1 MMMPEDE
8 VLKLLRCWEAGEPWA
23 LPELMPLVCDDLC
36 RLAKF
41 LLRREAEGHTL
52 EPEALVSEVY
62 LRLHGLRSA
71 RWESRRHFYNTVV
84 RLMRQIL
91 ADHART
97 ARRGKRG
104 REVQHLPLETAVDR
118 AAASGG
124 EQRALSDAL
133 LDLRRVD
140 PQGFRI
146 VALRCFVG
154 LTAEE
159 TAAVCGIS
167 LSTVKRDWREA
178 RGWLQRALA
187 GSACSSELPAERG
200 RTRGPAV
207 LGRPLAGPPLPALRQ
222 RVLIQFSK
230 KPGSAP

>member
-1 MMMPEDE
+1 MMIPEDE
-8 VLKLLRCWEAGEPWA
+8 VLELLRSWEAGEAGA
-23 LPELMPLVCDDLC
+23 LAELMPLVCNDLC
-36 RLAKF
+36 RLARS

-52 EPEALVSEVY
+52 EPAALVSEVY
-62 LRLHGLRSA
+62 LRLHGLRLA
-71 RWESRRHFYNTVV
+71 RWESCAHFYNFVV

-97 ARRGKRG
+97 AGRRKRG
-104 REVQHLPLETAVDR
+104 REVQHLPLETATDQ
-118 AAASGG
+118 AAAPGG

-159 TAAVCGIS
+159 TAAACGIS

-178 RGWLQRALA
+178 RVQLQRALTC
-187 GSACSSELPAERG
+187 G
-200 RTRGPAV
+200 V
-207 LGRPLAGPPLPALRQ
+207 RPEPTIASR
-222 RVLIQFSK
+222 R
-230 KPGSAP
+230 